1 MPKEATNAT
10 QNYGIP
16 WGGGR
21 GTALLAMMAR
31 SALKRFTLNLTL
43 SSAPKSC
50 EFFTNC
56 TKPVQGS
63 ATMKWSCYTE
73 DGEVIMCI

>member
-1 MPKEATNAT
+1 MQPRMMAFPGKK
-10 QNYGIP
+10 I
-16 WGGGR
+16 
-21 GTALLAMMAR
+21 ALLAIMAR

-43 SSAPKSC
+43 SSAPKHC

-56 TKPVQGS
+56 TKAVQGS

-73 DGEVIMCI
+73 DTDVRMCI